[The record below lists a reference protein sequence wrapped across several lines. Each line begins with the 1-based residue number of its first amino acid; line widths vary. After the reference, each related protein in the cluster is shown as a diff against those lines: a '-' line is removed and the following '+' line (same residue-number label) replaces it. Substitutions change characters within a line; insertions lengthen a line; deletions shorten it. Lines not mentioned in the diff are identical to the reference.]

1 MQKRTS
7 LGIGDGRSLVYVRK
21 EEVLVSTKRKRK
33 RKEVVRLS
41 RRGSA
46 VGSPSG
52 IGSAVGSALSAVLV
66 SAAGVS
72 ESVK

>member
-1 MQKRTS
+1 MESAKSSLRTK
-7 LGIGDGRSLVYVRK
+7 GRGSCLYQA
-21 EEVLVSTKRKRK
+21 EEEEARS
-33 RKEVVRLS
+33 VVRLS

-72 ESVK
+72 ELVE

>member
-1 MQKRTS
+1 M
-7 LGIGDGRSLVYVRK
+7 
-21 EEVLVSTKRKRK
+21 
-33 RKEVVRLS
+33 VRLS

-52 IGSAVGSALSAVLV
+52 IGSAVGSALSAVRV

-72 ESVK
+72 ESVE